1 MRYSIPPRVSLRAG
15 LALLFTAALSHATTL
30 VAIWS
35 PGELLLAA
43 DSVVIHNLGPLAV
56 QGNACKIGQQAG
68 TYFAFSGLVD
78 DQSLN
83 YHVSTYAQQAASAGG
98 SVETQA
104 QRFVSA
110 AREPLMKALAT
121 LQRDDPDQFTFLQQ
135 GHPALQAIF
144 AGTEDGQPTLVVAGF
159 AFDPT
164 GQLSDFVRTV
174 ARGDDGRGP
183 RIIYAGQQSQIRA
196 YIKAHPD
203 WYQGDHAALVQN
215 LVQME
220 IDKSDGTVGGPVD
233 VLAIGTGG
241 AHWVQQK
248 DSCRQ
253 ALN

>member
-1 MRYSIPPRVSLRAG
+1 VSVRVG
-15 LALLFTAALSHATTL
+15 LALLFTAALSQATTL

-43 DSVVIHNLGPLAV
+43 DSAVTQNLGPLAV
-56 QGNACKIGQQAG
+56 QGSTCKIGQQSG

-83 YHVSTYAQQAASAGG
+83 YHVSALAQQAAAAGG
-98 SVETQA
+98 SVEVQA
-104 QRFVSA
+104 QRFVA
-110 AREPLMKALAT
+110 AVRDPLVKALAG
-121 LQRDDPDQFTFLQQ
+121 LQRDEPDQFRFLQQ

-144 AGTEDGQPTLVVAGF
+144 AGTEDGQPTLVIAGF
-159 AFDPT
+159 GVGPD
-164 GQLSDFVRTV
+164 GQLGDFVRTV

-183 RIIYAGQQSQIRA
+183 RIIYAGQQSQIRT

-203 WYQGDHAALVQN
+203 WYQGDRAALVRQ

-220 IDKSDGTVGGPVD
+220 IDSSDGTVGGPVD
-233 VLAIGTGG
+233 VLAIETNG

-248 DSCRQ
+248 DSCR
-253 ALN
+253 